1 MQSGDLP
8 LQTNSTLF
16 FSKNIASS
24 VKFFYVSRKFQEN
37 LQCPYSKFQRHK
49 LNYLIRINKENIL
62 KSLCGLL
69 CTERLA
75 TSLECITL
83 INFWK
88 SEGLYYK
95 FTVLNTLGAGKWR
108 AAGHENQ
115 VSLTAIARQFYF
127 HWTEWWGW
135 VLHRIH
141 TRHNHIQPAADTVS
155 YKIPLVNKLPC
166 RKLDIY

>member
-88 SEGLYYK
+88 SEGFYYK
-95 FTVLNTLGAGKWR
+95 FTVLNTLGCWKVESSWTWKPGFPHSYCKTILFPLNRVMRMSTAQNPYQAQPHSASSRHCVIQNPFGK
-108 AAGHENQ
+108 
-115 VSLTAIARQFYF
+115 
-127 HWTEWWGW
+127 
-135 VLHRIH
+135 
-141 TRHNHIQPAADTVS
+141 
-155 YKIPLVNKLPC
+155 
-166 RKLDIY
+166 